1 MQAVIHGE
9 IFEELIFNINILDM
23 IHLDGIGKRFGKK
36 WAVRGLTLEVPGG
49 EVFGLLGP
57 NGAGKTTVIRMI
69 AGLLEPTEGSI
80 TIGGFNVWKEP
91 VGAKSKM
98 GYIPDRAFLYEKLT
112 VGEFLLFVASI
123 FEVPKEVARSRIEKL
138 SIRFGIKDIEGS
150 LIEGCSHGMRQRL
163 LFASALLHEPGL
175 LLIDEPFVGLDPF
188 GVSLVKDVLKELA
201 ASGVAVFLATHS
213 LHIASEVCHRVGLI
227 KNGTLG
233 SLIDSEEIADYQG
246 GLEGLFMKELGNT

>member
-1 MQAVIHGE
+1 
-9 IFEELIFNINILDM
+9 M
-23 IHLDGIGKRFGKK
+23 IHLEGTGKRFGEK

-57 NGAGKTTVIRMI
+57 NGAGKTTAIRMM
-69 AGLLEPTEGSI
+69 AGLLEPTEGII
-80 TIGGFNVWKEP
+80 TIGGFNVWRES
-91 VGAKSKM
+91 VWAKSKM

-112 VGEFLLFVASI
+112 VREFLLFVASI
-123 FEVPKEVARSRIEKL
+123 FDVPEEVARSRIEKL

-163 LFASALLHEPGL
+163 LFASALVHEPDV

-188 GVSLVKDVLKELA
+188 GVSLVKDVLGELA
-201 ASGVAVFLATHS
+201 TSGVAIFLATHS

-227 KNGTLG
+227 NNGTLVNIVG
-233 SLIDSEEIADYQG
+233 SGDITGHEG
-246 GLEGLFMKELGNT
+246 GLEGLFMKELGQ

>member
-1 MQAVIHGE
+1 M
-9 IFEELIFNINILDM
+9 LS
-23 IHLDGIGKRFGKK
+23 LDGISKRFGRK
-36 WAVRGLTLEVPGG
+36 WAVRDLTLEVPGG

-57 NGAGKTTVIRMI
+57 NGAGKTTAIRMI
-69 AGLLEPTEGSI
+69 AGLLQPTEGSI
-80 TIGGFNVWKEP
+80 TIGGLNVLKDP
-91 VGAKSKM
+91 LKAKSNM
-98 GYIPDRAFLYEKLT
+98 GYIPDRAFFYEKLT
-112 VGEFLLFVASI
+112 VREFMLFVASI
-123 FEVPKEVARSRIEKL
+123 FEVPKEVARSRMEKL
-138 SIRFGIKDIEGS
+138 SIRFGIKDIEGN

-227 KNGTLG
+227 KNGSLVSLVG
-233 SLIDSEEIADYQG
+233 SGDIRDHQG
-246 GLEGLFMKELGNT
+246 GLEGLFMKELGP